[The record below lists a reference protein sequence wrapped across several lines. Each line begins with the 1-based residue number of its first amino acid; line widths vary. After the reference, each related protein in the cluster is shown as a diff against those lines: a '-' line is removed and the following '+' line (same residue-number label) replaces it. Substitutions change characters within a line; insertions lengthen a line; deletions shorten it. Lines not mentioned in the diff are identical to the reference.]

1 MFSMHSLAAGL
12 HNLMTDTEKELLS
25 KYNKLKKRY
34 RLLEQEYSKVLENWE
49 TATKNVETLSHER
62 KFYKQK
68 LDVFFKS
75 QHFVDDIIF
84 NKPDLKAAQLKKP
97 NNIQPSNIVPPS

>member
-1 MFSMHSLAAGL
+1 MFSLHSLAAGH
-12 HNLMTDTEKELLS
+12 HNLMTETEKELLS

-49 TATKNVETLSHER
+49 CATKNVETLSHER

-84 NKPDLKAAQLKKP
+84 NKPDLKAAQAQLKKP
-97 NNIQPSNIVPPS
+97 NNI